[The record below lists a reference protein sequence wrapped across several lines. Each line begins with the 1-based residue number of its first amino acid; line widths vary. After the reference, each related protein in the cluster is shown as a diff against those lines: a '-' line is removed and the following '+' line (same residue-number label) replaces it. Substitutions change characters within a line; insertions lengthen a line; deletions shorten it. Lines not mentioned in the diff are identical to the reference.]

1 MLRLEIK
8 RFYQV
13 KHGQT
18 LDKIAKTFGVAEY
31 LLVKINALTQPPHAG
46 QILIIPTERGNAYT
60 AQAGEC
66 KTLLCGSEENFAQR
80 NGTDI
85 LYPGMRVIL

>member
-13 KHGQT
+13 KEGQT
-18 LDKIAKTFGVAEY
+18 LEKIAKTY
-31 LLVKINALTQPPHAG
+31 NISPRLLVKINGLTRAPYAG
-46 QILIIPTERGNAYT
+46 QILLIPDERGNAYT
-60 AQAGEC
+60 VHAGES
-66 KTLLCGSEENFAQR
+66 KALLCGSEESFAKK

-85 LYPGMRVIL
+85 VYPGMRIIL